1 MESPLSY
8 QIVIT
13 KGNLVLKYFSN
24 AINGSCCWYALQQ
37 DDGSYE
43 ILTSSDRQ
51 EVIAVYCDGQLT
63 FLNKTFLNSPLLMKD
78 A

>member
-8 QIVIT
+8 QTVIT

-37 DDGSYE
+37 DDEAYE
-43 ILTSSDRQ
+43 VLTASDRQ
-51 EVIAVYCDGQLT
+51 EVIAVYRNGQLT
-63 FLNKTFLNSPLLMKD
+63 FLNKTFLKSPLLMKD